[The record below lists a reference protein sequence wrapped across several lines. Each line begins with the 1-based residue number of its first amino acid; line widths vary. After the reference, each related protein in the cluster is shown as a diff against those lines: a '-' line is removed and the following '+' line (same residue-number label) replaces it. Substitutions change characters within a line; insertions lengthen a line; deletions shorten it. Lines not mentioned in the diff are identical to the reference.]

1 MIRSQ
6 LQFCYS
12 IDTLFAMNLFVKNFT
27 TKTAMYDIILQEY
40 LVIICELSVQYN
52 AISYISKSISSQSD
66 SSAANIDFPLLA
78 VSFIVAIACQEEVKC
93 NIFLFDNGMQFPN
106 ESSFNFKWSKSFF
119 HCTLE
124 LLCTRIIIVPKLLSY
139 NTKHKL

>member
-1 MIRSQ
+1 
-6 LQFCYS
+6 
-12 IDTLFAMNLFVKNFT
+12 MNLFVKNFT
-27 TKTAMYDIILQEY
+27 TKTAMYDIILREY

-78 VSFIVAIACQEEVKC
+78 VLFIVAIACQDKVKC

-106 ESSFNFKWSKSFF
+106 ESSFNSK
-119 HCTLE
+119 
-124 LLCTRIIIVPKLLSY
+124 
-139 NTKHKL
+139 